1 MVKRVRIRKG
11 GWQTPYS
18 AGPGTVI
25 ALLLF
30 FGASVSMLPLRGETN
45 AVNDKHRFLRAN
57 LPFISSSFSTL
68 STPSPDWHHKTLWPL
83 DTRDY
88 VTLALATIGL
98 ILAAGEGMGG
108 GVILV
113 PLFILVLDLPL
124 RRAIPLS
131 NVTILG
137 GALANTWHSLSQSHP
152 QANRQLVD
160 WNMVLMIGP
169 TAIVSAV
176 AGTSLNKILPEV
188 VIYLLLVAVLAA
200 LATRVLQKGLKA
212 LELEGRWAH
221 QWYQTRR
228 GQGETAALL
237 ACPEGPA
244 HAEGNASLSPDA
256 MTQSATPVPAPAR
269 APPRAG
275 VAAAAN
281 AATGEGEAKEGEGR
295 LEDGQGGRA
304 SSFLPS
310 WIGTIED
317 QEVVGVSDYGAI
329 LSTPPS
335 SAARTRTPTPSK
347 AKKKVLLT
355 PVMVLQSEEEGGR
368 AGGEEEDM
376 WSSPFEGL
384 FSPRR
389 GSSLSPSKG
398 KNRVLLTP
406 ITPERQREGGG
417 WKVEEEQE
425 WEQAEEV
432 KEEWVSRERG
442 EFKDDMS
449 YATHVSSAE
458 LDIMTEEGGGGTD
471 WWKPLALGVCF
482 LGVIVADVLKGGKG
496 SRSPLGITC
505 GSQAYWL
512 VMLATLP
519 WVGVFL
525 YKFRQFI
532 MEDCAAK
539 LRSGY
544 NIHMPGE
551 VWWTRT
557 KAVQAHGLGATAG
570 LAAGVVGIGDIMIE
584 DILLLEMGVLPAVA
598 AASAAVLILYTAAA
612 AAAAFCVFGQLS
624 RDYGALFF
632 VWGLGCTLVGRM
644 VVSRMVRQHNRESL
658 ILLSIGAAT
667 LLSVIMMGREGIRE
681 YTRDTAKAVRMSSMC
696 E

>member
-244 HAEGNASLSPDA
+244 HAE
-256 MTQSATPVPAPAR
+256 
-269 APPRAG
+269 
-275 VAAAAN
+275 
-281 AATGEGEAKEGEGR
+281 
-295 LEDGQGGRA
+295 
-304 SSFLPS
+304 
-310 WIGTIED
+310 GTIED